1 MPLDDQT
8 VKRAKQQA
16 YRLLS
21 YRSRTAGEL
30 RDRLRQKGFGL
41 TLIDEVLHQLEGE
54 GYVNDRK
61 FAGDWAR
68 YRLQAKPIGRRRL
81 ALELQRRGLDRALIE
96 EVLREV
102 YSEFDEVTLAR
113 QVAQKRLRVA
123 GSLQTQNERQR
134 IVRYLAGQGFDSHV
148 IRSALGLDS
157 PPEEWP
163 DLLPD
168 DASC

>member
-8 VKRAKQQA
+8 VNRAKQHA

-30 RDRLRQKGFGL
+30 RDRLRQKGFGR
-41 TLIDEVLHQLEGE
+41 TLIDEVLHQLEVE

-68 YRLQAKPIGRRRL
+68 YRLQAKPMGRRRL

-96 EVLREV
+96 EVLQEV

-113 QVAQKRLRVA
+113 QAAQKRLRVT
-123 GSLQTQNERQR
+123 GSLHTQDAQQR
-134 IVRYLAGQGFDSHV
+134 LVRYL
-148 IRSALGLDS
+148 
-157 PPEEWP
+157 
-163 DLLPD
+163 
-168 DASC
+168 